1 MGRERLKATDC
12 DLQIT
17 NAQTREEYTDDEAHI
32 PKHSSVIVRRT
43 PIGGVK
49 PAGRTFIVERSDT
62 AVVGSSRP
70 VCKPNPKSTH
80 TLLSLFFTFPK
91 NILSN
96 DHVACMLCSLC
107 VGYICVE
114 ISKCYLLSYG
124 RVF

>member
-1 MGRERLKATDC
+1 MAREKLKATDC

-17 NAQTREEYTDDEAHI
+17 NAQTREEYTDEEAHI

-80 TLLSLFFTFPK
+80 SLTLSPLSFHLSE
-91 NILSN
+91 NILST
-96 DHVACMLCSLC
+96 MIKL
-107 VGYICVE
+107 
-114 ISKCYLLSYG
+114 
-124 RVF
+124 RVFSVHCVLPTYVLTSLTLYVI